1 MATAV
6 LVTVLVV
13 GVLVMTVRVVGVL
26 VMAVLVVGV
35 LVIIVLA
42 ALGVVL
48 VMTVPVPFGVMTDV
62 EKPRWVLMGKLVPEK
77 PRGTA
82 VLNPVLNPIVL
93 GAKLKVG

>member
-6 LVTVLVV
+6 RVTVLVV

-48 VMTVPVPFGVMTDV
+48 VMTVLVLFGVMTDV
-62 EKPRWVLMGKLVPEK
+62 EKLRCVLMGEVMPEK
-77 PRGTA
+77 FRGMA
-82 VLNPVLNPIVL
+82 VRNPGLIAIVL